1 MCSLLQVHREEQPR
15 QTKVVVAVQMTY
27 ENMVELVIGKLKS
40 HDLHLRPF
48 PAVDEKVLVLYFYPV
63 CRRKPSVS
71 GEGGAGAEDSEF
83 EL

>member
-1 MCSLLQVHREEQPR
+1 MQV
-15 QTKVVVAVQMTY
+15 TNKYMI
-27 ENMVELVIGKLKS
+27 ELVIGKLKS

-71 GEGGAGAEDSEF
+71 GESGTGAENGEF